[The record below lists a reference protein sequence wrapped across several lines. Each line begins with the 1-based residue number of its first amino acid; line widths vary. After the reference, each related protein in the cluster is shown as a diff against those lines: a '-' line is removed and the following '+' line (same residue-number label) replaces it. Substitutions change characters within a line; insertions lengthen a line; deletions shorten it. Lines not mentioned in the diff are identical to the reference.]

1 MMTMPESGDGVDAV
15 DEVVAG
21 SGPRDDVAKALDEIS
36 LEQALV
42 DVEVANARAID
53 LTSRLLSSRREL
65 LAAKKEI
72 ADLRE
77 HVEELTAHIE
87 SITGSP
93 GYVWAT
99 RLSKL
104 RRTPR

>member
-1 MMTMPESGDGVDAV
+1 MMTMPESGDGT

-72 ADLRE
+72 ADLRD
-77 HVEELTAHIE
+77 HVDELTAHIE
-87 SITGSP
+87 SVTGSP
-93 GYVWAT
+93 GYVWAQ

-104 RRTPR
+104 KRSPR